1 MADDDLGGWLADNV
15 KQLRAARSMTQARL
29 AKLAQVPRP
38 TIAHLE
44 TGGANPTLAVL
55 VKVASALQV
64 SIEELVSRPRA
75 ACRHY
80 PAAALKERRR
90 GEVTLRSL
98 LPDPLPGVSLE
109 RLLLPP
115 RARMSGVP
123 HMPGTR
129 EYLTCEAGTLELI
142 VEGERFPLAPGD
154 VVVFRGDQPH
164 GYVNP
169 GTRPA
174 VGYSVVLLAPLAG
187 ALPEQP

>member
-1 MADDDLGGWLADNV
+1 MAEDDLGEWLADNV
-15 KQLRAARSMTQARL
+15 KQLRAARGMTQARL
-29 AKLAQVPRP
+29 AKLAGVPRP

-80 PAAALKERRR
+80 PAAGLKERRR
-90 GEVTLRSL
+90 GEVTLRNL

-129 EYLTCEAGTLELI
+129 EYLTCEAGAVELR
-142 VEGERFPLAPGD
+142 VAGERFLLAPGD

-164 GYVNP
+164 GYRNP
-169 GTRPA
+169 GDRPA
-174 VGYSVVLLAPLAG
+174 IGYSVVLLAPPTLA
-187 ALPEQP
+187 P